1 MTNILQFPRPDYP
14 APTRDAAP
22 LGGQPKLLAAAGG
35 GGVLSNLIKVVWVVT
50 VLLWPMMKWILSLD
64 VLFQAARMIYHWN
77 TPDVYATWMFIF
89 HLAVL
94 IVLTYFVSLYKPKG
108 V

>member
-1 MTNILQFPRPDYP
+1 MTNILQFPRRDSPV
-14 APTRDAAP
+14 PTRDPAP
-22 LGGQPKLLAAAGG
+22 PGAQPNPLAAAEGR
-35 GGVLSNLIKVVWVVT
+35 GVLSNLIKVVWVVT
-50 VLLWPMMKWILSLD
+50 VLLWPLMKWILSLD

-77 TPDVYATWMFIF
+77 TPDVYATWTFLL

-94 IVLTYFVSLYKPKG
+94 VVLTYFVSLYKPKG